1 MHNKRLIAIVTA
13 LTLLFTQMGFI
24 IGSAEEPAQATAPLY
39 SESELASFESKR
51 EKLFDLGVFPT
62 MDKKP
67 DETISR
73 SEFAGIMEKVMGNHF
88 YPATFSENTY
98 IDVKELTTNANAI
111 VALNKMGLMVGVN
124 GYEFKPDNKV
134 TYAQAVK
141 VLVGGLGYR
150 DLAEVNGGYYQGYL
164 KKAIDLGLLRGGA
177 SNYDRDLTFFD
188 AVMLI
193 DAALEA
199 EIPEMNA
206 VSDEYATFTTSEDRN
221 LLSVYH
227 NIYPVKGIMT
237 DNGQTALSGK
247 SMAGKGNAT
256 VAGVLLTGIQEKFT
270 GLIGMNVVAYYRNTE
285 PKVLLHAYA
294 DEAKN
299 DVLVIDAY
307 DLVKDSPKFTKSN
320 IVYKNAAGVT
330 KNAKVSVYADFI
342 YNGAAYTNFVG
353 DTLKIS
359 AGTLTLIDAD
369 GDKVY
374 ETIVADV
381 FYDYLV
387 KTVDTVT
394 GAFYSNYG
402 EPILFNEYEVFHI
415 YDAEG
420 KEIPLAD
427 IKYES
432 LLTVYQSKDFTK
444 LIVHVSNVKTSMVID
459 SITTEEDGSM
469 YVTTGESTYRVGAFY
484 MDRMNDPA
492 SSLKAPVTGGKYDVY
507 INIAG
512 EAAFFLDTQNRAE
525 YAYLLAVG
533 SDSTDKL
540 GGTKK
545 AVRIVNEQGDAVT
558 VKSAKNFTVIDSAG
572 VHENDGNA
580 VVNSADLY
588 NTSGEFVPQLVR
600 IKINSKG
607 EFTQLEY
614 DNQVITEAEAPHG
627 FDETKF
633 HKLYSG
639 SITAYSGYSSKNL
652 GSAGYILDKNSKIF
666 FVETP
671 DSITTTDET
680 KVRVIP
686 YSQFAIT
693 SITAAL
699 YDADQNWAVGAMVC
713 APSSTSYDD
722 RTFTVVSSKT
732 VIDEFG
738 EERYQVTG
746 YWKNNVWTF
755 REHFPGVFETAI
767 KEFNNTEGKDA
778 EGNPKPGFNTYTGI
792 KPGDV
797 FAVQFDNEKQ
807 EIMKAMMVMSPSRS
821 EEQIRKG
828 FGPYSATEYSITTW
842 GRVIGYPVSGTDGT
856 IGILANNEY
865 YVETITSNSFV
876 TIFDTRTGE
885 ITKGDRLKLPVIGN
899 VDKSGNIDIGDGS
912 VMIYGWRQRYHL
924 CDVLVVLK

>member
-1 MHNKRLIAIVTA
+1 MRNKRLIAIITV
-13 LTLLFTQMGFI
+13 LVLLFTQMGTM
-24 IGSAEEPAQATAPLY
+24 IGSAEEAPVAPLY

-51 EKLFDLGVFPT
+51 EMLLDLGVFPEF
-62 MDKKP
+62 DKKAE
-67 DETISR
+67 DTISR

-98 IDVKELTTNANAI
+98 VDVKELTTNANAI
-111 VALNKMGLMVGVN
+111 VALKKMGLMVGVSAF
-124 GYEFKPDNKV
+124 EFKPDNKV
-134 TYAQAVK
+134 TYAQAIK
-141 VLVGGLGYR
+141 VLVSGLGYK
-150 DLAEVNGGYYQGYL
+150 DLAEVSGGYYQGYL

-177 SNYDRDLTFFD
+177 SNYDRDLTLYD

-199 EIPEMNA
+199 KIPEMNA
-206 VSDEYATFTTSEDRN
+206 VSEEYATYTTSEDRN

-227 NIYPVKGIMT
+227 NIYPVKGVMT

-247 SMAGKGNAT
+247 SMAGKGNAI
-256 VAGVLLTGIQEKFT
+256 VNGVLMTGIQEKFT
-270 GLIGMNVVAYYRNTE
+270 DLIGMNVVAYYRDTE

-294 DEAKN
+294 DEARN
-299 DVLVIDAY
+299 DVLVINAY
-307 DLVKDSPKFTKSN
+307 DLVKDSSKFTKSN
-320 IVYKNAAGVT
+320 IVYKNKSGKET
-330 KNAKVSVYADFI
+330 DAKISVYADFI

-353 DTLKIS
+353 ETLKIPE
-359 AGTLTLIDAD
+359 GTLKLIDAN

-374 ETIVADV
+374 ETIIADV

-394 GAFYSNYG
+394 GAFYSSYD
-402 EPILFNEYEVFHI
+402 EPILYNEYEVFHV

-432 LLTVYQSKDFTK
+432 LLSVYQSKDFTK
-444 LIVHVSNVKTSMVID
+444 LIIHVSNVKTSMVVD

-469 YVTTGESTYRVGAFY
+469 FVTTGESTYRVGSFY
-484 MDRMNDPA
+484 MEKMNDA
-492 SSLKAPVTGGKYDVY
+492 SSSLKAPETGAKYDVY
-507 INIAG
+507 VNVAG
-512 EAAFFLDTQNRAE
+512 EAAFFLGTQNRAE

-545 AVRIVNEQGDAVT
+545 AVKIVNEQGDAVT
-558 VKSAKNFTVIDSAG
+558 VKAAKNFTVIDSAG
-572 VHENDGNA
+572 VHENDGDA

-588 NTSGEFVPQLVR
+588 NTSGAFVPQLIR

-614 DNQVITEAEAPHG
+614 DNTTITEAEAPNG

-633 HKLYSG
+633 HKLYTG
-639 SITAYSGYSSKNL
+639 SFSTYSGYSSKNL
-652 GSAGYILDKNSKIF
+652 GTSGYILDKNSKIF
-666 FVETP
+666 LIETP
-671 DSITTTDET
+671 GSIVTTDET
-680 KVRVIP
+680 KVKVIP
-686 YSQFAIT
+686 YSKFQLVSLT
-693 SITAAL
+693 GAL

-713 APSSTSYDD
+713 ATTTTSFDD
-722 RTFTVVSSKT
+722 KPFTVISSKT

-738 EERYQVTG
+738 EEREQVTG

-755 REHFPGVFETAI
+755 REHFPGVFAAAI
-767 KEFNNTEGKDA
+767 EEFNNSDGKDA
-778 EGNPKPGFNTYTGI
+778 EGNIKPGFNTYSGI

-797 FAVQFDNEKQ
+797 FVIQFDNEKQ
-807 EIMKAMMVMSPSRS
+807 EVSKAMLVMSPLRS
-821 EEQIRKG
+821 EEQVRKG
-828 FGPYSATEYSITTW
+828 FGPYSAADYANTTW
-842 GRVIGYPVSGTDGT
+842 GRVIGYPISGTDGT
-856 IGILANNEY
+856 LGIYANGEY
-865 YVETITSNSFV
+865 FVETITSSSYV

-885 ITKGDRLKLPVIGN
+885 VTKGDRTKLPTIGS
-899 VDKSGNIDIGDGS
+899 VDKAGNIDIGDGS
-912 VMIYGWRQRYHL
+912 IMIYGWRQRNHL
-924 CDVLVVLK
+924 NDILVVLK